1 MRKTDKM
8 TDRKERFCPRYY
20 VGLYIRLSNEDGDK
34 EESDSVANQKKF
46 LTGFLAGKDE
56 FCLKDFYIDD
66 GYTGTNFERPDF
78 RRMIQDIIDGKVN
91 CVIVKDLSRF
101 GRDYID
107 TGYYLER
114 FFPEKAVRFISLL
127 DGIDSQKQVYDLL
140 LPIKNIFNEQY
151 ARDISRKIHAT
162 VSAKQR
168 AGEFIGAFACYGYRK
183 NPQNRNQLL
192 IDEPA
197 AEVVRRIFGLFTE
210 GVPKKKIAELL
221 NEERIPCPSEYKKIY
236 GGNYK
241 NTAAKRTCWTYD
253 TIHKMLGNEMYAG
266 NMVQGKKYQKMHRKQ
281 HMMPR
286 EKWIRVNG
294 THESLIRPEIWEK
307 TQRLLKQK
315 ARTETQKNEN
325 IFYSILRCGDCGK
338 NMILNRWKRRD
349 GSMASVY
356 YCGAYKRYGK
366 GCCTPHAIPG
376 EAVEAV
382 IRDDL
387 RQILK
392 KADFFSDEV
401 RRFTADDNTASRIL
415 QTIFQ
420 KQNEQETIKRRRQSL
435 YEDYKD
441 GILSREELL
450 AYRKE
455 YQEQE
460 KCCKEQIKML
470 KEQKETE
477 DRKKQV
483 KKEEILERL
492 KREESGTLDRELLLK
507 MIDRIEVY
515 ENGYLKIYYRFKENK
530 SVRFNE
536 IIRKTERT
544 ATVIDK

>member
-1 MRKTDKM
+1 
-8 TDRKERFCPRYY
+8 
-20 VGLYIRLSNEDGDK
+20 
-34 EESDSVANQKKF
+34 
-46 LTGFLAGKDE
+46 
-56 FCLKDFYIDD
+56 
-66 GYTGTNFERPDF
+66 
-78 RRMIQDIIDGKVN
+78 
-91 CVIVKDLSRF
+91 
-101 GRDYID
+101 
-107 TGYYLER
+107 
-114 FFPEKAVRFISLL
+114 
-127 DGIDSQKQVYDLL
+127 
-140 LPIKNIFNEQY
+140 
-151 ARDISRKIHAT
+151 
-162 VSAKQR
+162 
-168 AGEFIGAFACYGYRK
+168 
-183 NPQNRNQLL
+183 
-192 IDEPA
+192 
-197 AEVVRRIFGLFTE
+197 
-210 GVPKKKIAELL
+210 
-221 NEERIPCPSEYKKIY
+221 
-236 GGNYK
+236 
-241 NTAAKRTCWTYD
+241 
-253 TIHKMLGNEMYAG
+253 
-266 NMVQGKKYQKMHRKQ
+266 
-281 HMMPR
+281 
-286 EKWIRVNG
+286 
-294 THESLIRPEIWEK
+294 
-307 TQRLLKQK
+307 
-315 ARTETQKNEN
+315 
-325 IFYSILRCGDCGK
+325 
-338 NMILNRWKRRD
+338 MILNRWKRRD

-366 GCCTPHAIPG
+366 GCCTLHAIPG

-460 KCCKEQIKML
+460 KSCKEQIKML

-492 KREESGTLDRELLLK
+492 KREESGTLDRELLLN

>member
-1 MRKTDKM
+1 
-8 TDRKERFCPRYY
+8 
-20 VGLYIRLSNEDGDK
+20 
-34 EESDSVANQKKF
+34 
-46 LTGFLAGKDE
+46 
-56 FCLKDFYIDD
+56 
-66 GYTGTNFERPDF
+66 
-78 RRMIQDIIDGKVN
+78 
-91 CVIVKDLSRF
+91 
-101 GRDYID
+101 
-107 TGYYLER
+107 
-114 FFPEKAVRFISLL
+114 
-127 DGIDSQKQVYDLL
+127 
-140 LPIKNIFNEQY
+140 
-151 ARDISRKIHAT
+151 
-162 VSAKQR
+162 
-168 AGEFIGAFACYGYRK
+168 
-183 NPQNRNQLL
+183 
-192 IDEPA
+192 
-197 AEVVRRIFGLFTE
+197 
-210 GVPKKKIAELL
+210 
-221 NEERIPCPSEYKKIY
+221 
-236 GGNYK
+236 
-241 NTAAKRTCWTYD
+241 
-253 TIHKMLGNEMYAG
+253 MYAG
-266 NMVQGKKYQKMHRKQ
+266 NMVQGKKYQKMHGKQ

-338 NMILNRWKRRD
+338 NMILNRWKHRD
-349 GSMASVY
+349 GSMALVY

-366 GCCTPHAIPG
+366 GCCTLHAIPG

-460 KCCKEQIKML
+460 KSCKEQIKML